1 MKKFFKKFIPNSV
14 LVIWRRRNRRTKIR
28 NKSAKDVFT
37 EIYKSN
43 LWGSSESISGT
54 GSVKE
59 QTESLINELDKLL
72 KDMNISSILD
82 IPCGDFNWMQKV
94 DLSNIDYIG
103 ADIVEELIENNIKQY
118 KERENIYR
126 KVI

>member
-72 KDMNISSILD
+72 KDMNISSRTSTLR
-82 IPCGDFNWMQKV
+82 V
-94 DLSNIDYIG
+94 
-103 ADIVEELIENNIKQY
+103 
-118 KERENIYR
+118 R
-126 KVI
+126 KLFVKYFA